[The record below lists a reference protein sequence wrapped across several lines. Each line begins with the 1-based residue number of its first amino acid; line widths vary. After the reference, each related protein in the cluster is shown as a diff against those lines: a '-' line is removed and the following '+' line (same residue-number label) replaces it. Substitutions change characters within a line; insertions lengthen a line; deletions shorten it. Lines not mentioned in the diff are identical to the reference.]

1 MTSLHNPEPR
11 FFTPRNPER
20 KTLGGGVGKIMTAL
34 KNPPMPYQDDFLRTA
49 CEIDPNTGKFFYR
62 RVILIL
68 PRQGGKTSMSR
79 AKVSHRALTT
89 PDALMLYTAQDR
101 NKARKRLEKNFYK
114 PLKASPLEAFLGK
127 PRWQAGSEALRFTT
141 GAELGI
147 DAVGEKTGHGDTLI
161 EAHIDE
167 AYAHKDSTVEGG
179 IGPTMI
185 TVPGSQLWVVSAAG
199 HQDSNYLMGYRD
211 MGRALV
217 ESGRESR
224 TLYWEY
230 SAPEDADPLDPATAM
245 GAHPAITHTVPLDD
259 VMDAIR
265 NSTNPAEEHRAYYG
279 WWPKPKAPPRVI
291 PTLAWEQAY
300 VPEDID
306 SWSGIPF
313 YSIDVNPDREWS
325 SIALAATPTDPAAR
339 VYLELYD
346 RMVGTA
352 GVVPAMKMLRAE
364 FGGDL
369 VAMDGNG
376 AATSLAKDL
385 EDEGFTV
392 IKVPGPQ
399 RIIACGGFYDD
410 ALDNK
415 MRYPNDSTANDAM
428 AAAQKQNVGQGAWI
442 FSRGRSLQ
450 DISALYALVFAR
462 WIFREKAG
470 ESYDAMDSLL

>member
-11 FFTPRNPER
+11 YFTPRNPER
-20 KTLGGGVGKIMTAL
+20 KTLGGAVGKIMTAL
-34 KNPPMPYQDDFLRTA
+34 KNPPMPYQADFLRAA
-49 CEIDPNTGKFFYR
+49 CEIDPDTGKFFYR

-79 AKVSHRALTT
+79 AKIAHRALTT

-101 NKARKRLEKNFYK
+101 NKARKRLEKNFYN
-114 PLKASPLEAFLGK
+114 PLKASALNHFLAK

-147 DAVGEKTGHGDTLI
+147 DAVGKKTGHGDTLT

-167 AYAHKDSTVEGG
+167 AYAHADSTIESG

-199 HQDSNYLMGYRD
+199 HLDSHYLLGYRD
-211 MGRALV
+211 MGRALAK
-217 ESGRESR
+217 SGRESR

-230 SAPEDADPLDPATAM
+230 SAPEGADPHDPATAM
-245 GAHPAITHTVPLDD
+245 SAHPAITHTVQLDD
-259 VMDAIR
+259 VMDSVI
-265 NSTNPAEEHRAYYG
+265 NSTEPAEEERAYYG

-291 PTLAWEQAY
+291 PTMLWEQGY
-300 VPEDID
+300 VPEEVE

-313 YSIDVNPDREWS
+313 YAIDVNPDREWS
-325 SIALAATPTDPAAR
+325 SIAMGATPTDSGAR
-339 VYLELYD
+339 VYLELYE
-346 RMVGTA
+346 RQVGTA
-352 GVVPAMKMLRAE
+352 GVVATMKFLRDNL
-364 FGGDL
+364 GGDL
-369 VAMDGNG
+369 IAVDGNG
-376 AATSLAKDL
+376 AATSLIKDL

-392 IKVPGPQ
+392 IKVSGPE

-442 FSRGRSLQ
+442 FSRGRSMQ
-450 DISALYALVFAR
+450 DISALYSLVFAR

-470 ESYDAMDSLL
+470 DNYDARDSVL